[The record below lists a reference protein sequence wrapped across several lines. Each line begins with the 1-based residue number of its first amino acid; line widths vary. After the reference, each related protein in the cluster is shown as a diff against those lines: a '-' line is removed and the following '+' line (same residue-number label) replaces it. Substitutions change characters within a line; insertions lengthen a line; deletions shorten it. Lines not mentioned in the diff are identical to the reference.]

1 MGVSV
6 TPHHTQRQSHTDTY
20 STGEKP
26 SPGGIAAGG
35 WRWVYAISREA
46 RSCHVRPTR
55 GSADGGRSDRP
66 ASPHRA
72 LALRGPRFSLYLLG
86 RNESARHQG
95 FGLRPKHL
103 DTPDGVP
110 RSAGPRRA
118 GRISREARSCHVRPA
133 RGSADGG
140 HFDRPAR
147 RCWRPPGSSPGP
159 APWSPWR

>member
-46 RSCHVRPTR
+46 RSYHVRPAR
-55 GSADGGRSDRP
+55 GSADGGHSDRP

-95 FGLRPKHL
+95 FGLRPKRL

-118 GRISREARSCHVRPA
+118 GRISREARSCPVRPA

-140 HFDRPAR
+140 RTDPPAR
-147 RCWRPPGSSPGP
+147 RCWRLPGSSPGP
-159 APWSPWR
+159 GPWSPWR